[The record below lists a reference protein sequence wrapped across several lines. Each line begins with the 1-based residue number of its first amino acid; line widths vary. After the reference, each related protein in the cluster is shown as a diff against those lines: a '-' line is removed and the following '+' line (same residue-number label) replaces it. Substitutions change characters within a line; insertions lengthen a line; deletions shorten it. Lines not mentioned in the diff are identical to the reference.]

1 MVFYFM
7 GLHGRV
13 IQAYRDGEKLILRKN
28 RLFEFRDFEAAQLT
42 CLFGIWPASR
52 WEIQDNF

>member
-7 GLHGRV
+7 SLHGRV
-13 IQAYRDGEKLILRKN
+13 IQAYRDEKLIPRKN